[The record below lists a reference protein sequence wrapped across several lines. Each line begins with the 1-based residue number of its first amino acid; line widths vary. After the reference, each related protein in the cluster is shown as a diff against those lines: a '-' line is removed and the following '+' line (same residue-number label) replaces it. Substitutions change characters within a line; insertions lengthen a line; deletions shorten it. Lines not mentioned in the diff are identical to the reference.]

1 MNSHKFSRILL
12 IFVDF
17 AKDLDLYNFLLEI
30 YVKGMILILHYTVTW
45 YSLPHTLLT
54 KYNIPSTAPSRLAA

>member
-1 MNSHKFSRILL
+1 MIL

-17 AKDLDLYNFLLEI
+17 AKDLDLYTCNFLLEI
-30 YVKGMILILHYTVTW
+30 EVKKMILILHNTVTW
-45 YSLPHTLLT
+45 YSLPHTRLT